1 VRAKSLTEHFPLLT
15 IGMPV
20 KNRAWCIR
28 ETLKAIDNI
37 DYPKDKLKIIFVDD
51 YSTDGTFEILKEW
64 KARKGD
70 LYHGIMLVQKR
81 TNIPQARN
89 VCIENMEGDF
99 ILFWDSDVKPPRDLL
114 KEMISIMRKDP
125 TVGII
130 GADYVYETS
139 SVTHRPIVSKET
151 HATYMGF
158 SLIRREVLDAVG
170 GFDENLSVGEDTE
183 FCIRV
188 MEKTRYKIIWSPR
201 PVLHLKKQ
209 EDVIGTFVWLKY
221 NFNVRA
227 EEYYRSFKNLP
238 RLLKA
243 RILYY
248 IGLPWIMIISLV
260 SFLINMPI
268 SASILLMYL
277 VPSVWLVVKQKG
289 LKDGITTWLKF
300 NVPTGL
306 ALSYGVLRVAIK
318 KLARTVALR
327 RD

>member
-1 VRAKSLTEHFPLLT
+1 MTEHFPLLT

-20 KNRAWCIR
+20 KNEAWCIR
-28 ETLKAIDNI
+28 ETLKAIV
-37 DYPKDKLKIIFVDD
+37 KIIFVDD

-260 SFLINMPI
+260 SFLIDMPI
-268 SASILLMYL
+268 LASILLMYP
-277 VPSVWLVVKQKG
+277 VPSVWLVVKRKG

-318 KLARTVALR
+318 KLARAGALGR
-327 RD
+327 YRV